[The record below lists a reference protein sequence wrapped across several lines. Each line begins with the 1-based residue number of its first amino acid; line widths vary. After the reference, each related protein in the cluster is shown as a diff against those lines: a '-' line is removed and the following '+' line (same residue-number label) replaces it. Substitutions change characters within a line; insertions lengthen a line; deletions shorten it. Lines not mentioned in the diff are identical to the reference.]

1 MGTFVVSP
9 ERTVLVTRILQVI
22 WQLVSNQGT
31 YGRDIFNNSN
41 GTRLHQANVLSQREQ
56 SPNTE
61 LERIPRLNIR

>member
-22 WQLVSNQGT
+22 WRLVSNQGT

-41 GTRLHQANVLSQREQ
+41 GTRLRQANVLSQREQ

-61 LERIPRLNIR
+61 LERISRLNIR